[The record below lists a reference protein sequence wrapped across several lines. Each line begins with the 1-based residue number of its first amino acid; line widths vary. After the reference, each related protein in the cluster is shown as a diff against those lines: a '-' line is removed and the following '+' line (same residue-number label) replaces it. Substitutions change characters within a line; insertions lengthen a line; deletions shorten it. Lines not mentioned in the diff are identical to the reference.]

1 MFFLAAVIMMK
12 FVNVERR
19 LIYTVDAVDAGEPLK
34 LQLQDKFPYELT
46 ARECPGCYADNRS

>member
-1 MFFLAAVIMMK
+1 MK